1 MAITTKSSTRV
12 KASRECL
19 RKKANFIVNP
29 LPPPARPP
37 WRETGRPFFQVTSCP
52 RRPCPC
58 PAMIPSHRH
67 KPVALRSPISRDSI
81 RARPTRGPIVA
92 IYAKHPPEFVGFDQH
107 FRFEMAMSCLRGAW
121 QRQHCLKMTSSRLTC
136 ACHQLSARIK
146 FTSGFNSFPQFTP
159 LTSKILLPFFRKLC
173 LSPRVPPPLE
183 GRFGQSSR
191 T

>member
-1 MAITTKSSTRV
+1 
-12 KASRECL
+12 
-19 RKKANFIVNP
+19 
-29 LPPPARPP
+29 
-37 WRETGRPFFQVTSCP
+37 
-52 RRPCPC
+52 
-58 PAMIPSHRH
+58 
-67 KPVALRSPISRDSI
+67 
-81 RARPTRGPIVA
+81 
-92 IYAKHPPEFVGFDQH
+92 
-107 FRFEMAMSCLRGAW
+107 MSCLRGAW

-191 T
+191 TWEAGCDGRKGCARRARPVRTAKSYGPDPPTLGSSCAKQVFRSTTVAIKARTPGRSRISRNTIAQGMSDAFRRTCGF